1 MLDAGSSILENPDQ
15 ASSIQYQ
22 ASSIE
27 NLVSCNSMNH
37 FEYIVIGCGSMGI
50 ATCSFLAARGHHI
63 LGIDQ
68 FNVPHEAGSH
78 AGQSRIIRKAY
89 FEHPDYVPLLERSYE
104 LWKDFEDST
113 DKQFYYETGIV
124 YFGDVNHP
132 TMKGIRRSSELYDVP
147 VDTLTSKIST

>member
-1 MLDAGSSILENPDQ
+1 MKTRFD
-15 ASSIQYQ
+15 
-22 ASSIE
+22 
-27 NLVSCNSMNH
+27 
-37 FEYIVIGCGSMGI
+37 FIVVGIGSMGS
-50 ATCSFLAARGHHI
+50 AAAYFLARQGHSV

-68 FNVPHEAGSH
+68 FNPPHEFGSH
-78 AGQSRIIRKAY
+78 SGQSRIIRKAY
-89 FEHPDYVPLLERSYE
+89 FEHPDYVPLLKRSYE